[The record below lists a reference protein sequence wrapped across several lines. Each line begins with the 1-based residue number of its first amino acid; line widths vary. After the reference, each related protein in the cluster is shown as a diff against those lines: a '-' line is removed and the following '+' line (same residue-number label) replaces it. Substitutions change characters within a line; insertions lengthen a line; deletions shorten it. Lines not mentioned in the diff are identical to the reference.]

1 MNAEALCG
9 LLEPF
14 FRIMS
19 VGEKV
24 VAKRVSDSV
33 FSGLIQRWS
42 EFIDVDPSSSKSA
55 AFDQRQ
61 KFVLDLSKIISAKL
75 FALATNADITST
87 NRTILYNCRIPFE
100 SGINQL
106 GNNLKKRKIGSD
118 PSDTK
123 SSQKRKLDIP
133 QKVVEESK
141 KRKLQD
147 ITTNAG
153 NGEDKPS
160 KSKRKRIRK
169 KRKATTEKPENSSEN
184 QVKRVRQT
192 VPPIDSKPMQ
202 EEEPTTQ
209 NIPKENQNSQQVDD
223 PNINNGKDKAPRKK
237 KKKKTKKASTLPI
250 VQQQKSLAVPTIL
263 DKQQTAQTLPTP
275 LKVPETP
282 IPPPN
287 PIIPQMPRTI
297 KENSTNKNGSST
309 IKKQINLK
317 TQIVENSQI
326 KGNFNLEKNCEYD
339 QPEILSGSAM
349 TAKPISGIL
358 KRAPFPSPVC
368 TKRQQQKKKRRQR
381 AKASDWF

>member
-1 MNAEALCG
+1 
-9 LLEPF
+9 
-14 FRIMS
+14 
-19 VGEKV
+19 
-24 VAKRVSDSV
+24 
-33 FSGLIQRWS
+33 
-42 EFIDVDPSSSKSA
+42 
-55 AFDQRQ
+55 
-61 KFVLDLSKIISAKL
+61 
-75 FALATNADITST
+75 
-87 NRTILYNCRIPFE
+87 
-100 SGINQL
+100 
-106 GNNLKKRKIGSD
+106 
-118 PSDTK
+118 
-123 SSQKRKLDIP
+123 
-133 QKVVEESK
+133 
-141 KRKLQD
+141 
-147 ITTNAG
+147 
-153 NGEDKPS
+153 
-160 KSKRKRIRK
+160 
-169 KRKATTEKPENSSEN
+169 
-184 QVKRVRQT
+184 
-192 VPPIDSKPMQ
+192 MQ

-309 IKKQINLK
+309 IKKQINFK
-317 TQIVENSQI
+317 TQIVENSQ
-326 KGNFNLEKNCEYD
+326 KKKVTFNLAKNCEYD
-339 QPEILSGSAM
+339 QSEILSGSAM